1 MRDIEAFRPREGK
14 FHVRQ
19 SVDAVTAGVNI
30 LAVDFVHGHG
40 PRTGSMRERHRIAA
54 PAVGGHPEFE
64 RAYRVQMNTLE
75 AMPVFLP
82 ALWIAAYYFTK
93 VPLLA
98 PALGL
103 VWIVG
108 RIVYMQSYMADPSK
122 RSLGFTISALSQMPS
137 PLLAV
142 AGLVLSWSRNDSA

>member
-1 MRDIEAFRPREGK
+1 ML
-14 FHVRQ
+14 
-19 SVDAVTAGVNI
+19 VTAGVTI
-30 LAVDFVHGHG
+30 LAVIFYIVTAIRVG
-40 PRTGSMRERHRIAA
+40 RMREKHNIAA
-54 PAVGGHPEFE
+54 PAMTGHPEFE
-64 RAYRVQMNTLE
+64 RAVRVQMNTLE

-108 RIVYMQSYMADPSK
+108 RIVYMQAYMADPSK
-122 RSLGFTISALSQMPS
+122 RSLGFSISALAQIALLILAIAGIVMSWRSTISA
-137 PLLAV
+137 
-142 AGLVLSWSRNDSA
+142 

>member
-1 MRDIEAFRPREGK
+1 MLAIP
-14 FHVRQ
+14 
-19 SVDAVTAGVNI
+19 SMLVTAGVTL
-30 LAVDFVHGHG
+30 LAVIFYIVTAWRVGA
-40 PRTGSMRERHRIAA
+40 MREKHNIAA
-54 PAVGGHPEFE
+54 PAVTGHPEFE

-108 RIVYMQSYMADPSK
+108 RIIYMQAYIVDPSK
-122 RSLGFTISALSQMPS
+122 RSLGFGISALSQIA
-137 PLLAV
+137 LLLLSI
-142 AGLVLSWSRNDSA
+142 AGLVMSWRSTISA

>member
-1 MRDIEAFRPREGK
+1 MLAIP
-14 FHVRQ
+14 
-19 SVDAVTAGVNI
+19 SMLVTAGVTI
-30 LAVDFVHGHG
+30 LAVIFYIVTGIRVG
-40 PRTGSMRERHRIAA
+40 RTREKHNIVA
-54 PAVGGHPEFE
+54 PAVSGHLEFE

-108 RIVYMQSYMADPSK
+108 RIIYMQAYMADPAK
-122 RSLGFTISALSQMPS
+122 RSLGFTIATLSQIALL
-137 PLLAV
+137 LLAI
-142 AGLVLSWSRNDSA
+142 AGLVMSWHSTTSA

>member
-1 MRDIEAFRPREGK
+1 MLTTPWMMTTA
-14 FHVRQ
+14 
-19 SVDAVTAGVNI
+19 AVTI
-30 LAVDFVHGHG
+30 LAVIFYMVTAW
-40 PRTGSMRERHRIAA
+40 RTGSMREKHGIAA
-54 PAVGGHPEFE
+54 PAVAGHPEFE

-82 ALWIAAYYFTK
+82 ALWIGAYYFTK

-108 RIVYMQSYMADPSK
+108 RIVYMQAYMADPSK
-122 RSLGFTISALSQMPS
+122 RSLGFAISSLANVAL
-137 PLLAV
+137 LLIAV
-142 AGLVLSWSRNDSA
+142 AGIVMSWSSTTSA

>member
-1 MRDIEAFRPREGK
+1 MLAIP
-14 FHVRQ
+14 
-19 SVDAVTAGVNI
+19 SMLITAGVTI
-30 LAVDFVHGHG
+30 LAVIFYIVTAIRAGK
-40 PRTGSMRERHRIAA
+40 MRDRHNIVA
-54 PAVGGHPEFE
+54 PAVTGHPGFE

-98 PALGL
+98 PAIGL

-108 RIVYMQSYMADPSK
+108 RIVYMQAYMADPTK
-122 RSLGFTISALSQMPS
+122 RGLGFTISTLSQIALL
-137 PLLAV
+137 LLAI
-142 AGLVLSWSRNDSA
+142 AGLIMSWSSTTTA

>member
-1 MRDIEAFRPREGK
+1 MSTMQPALLSAI
-14 FHVRQ
+14 
-19 SVDAVTAGVNI
+19 VTI
-30 LAVDFVHGHG
+30 LAVLFVFYTGVRVARMRGKHGVH
-40 PRTGSMRERHRIAA
+40 A
-54 PAVGGHPEFE
+54 PATTGHPEFE

-82 ALWIAAYYFTK
+82 ALWIAAYYFTR

-108 RIVYMQSYMADPSK
+108 RIIYMQAYMADPSK
-122 RSLGFTISALSQMPS
+122 RSLGFGIAALSQIALLLIGVAGIVMSWRSTISA
-137 PLLAV
+137 
-142 AGLVLSWSRNDSA
+142 

>member
-1 MRDIEAFRPREGK
+1 
-14 FHVRQ
+14 
-19 SVDAVTAGVNI
+19 
-30 LAVDFVHGHG
+30 
-40 PRTGSMRERHRIAA
+40 MREKHNIVA
-54 PAVGGHPEFE
+54 PEVTGHPEFE

-103 VWIVG
+103 VWVVG
-108 RIVYMQSYMADPSK
+108 RITYMQAYMTDPAK
-122 RSLGFTISALSQMPS
+122 RGLGFTIATLSQIA
-137 PLLAV
+137 LLLIAI
-142 AGLVLSWSRNDSA
+142 AGLVMSWPAHQALKNLEVIVRFNSPALWRRGRLRRGR

>member
-1 MRDIEAFRPREGK
+1 MLTTPWMMATA
-14 FHVRQ
+14 
-19 SVDAVTAGVNI
+19 AVTV
-30 LAVDFVHGHG
+30 LAVIFYMVTAW
-40 PRTGSMRERHRIAA
+40 RAGSMREKHGIAA
-54 PAVGGHPEFE
+54 PAVAGHPQFE

-82 ALWIAAYYFTK
+82 ALWIGAYYFTK

-108 RIVYMQSYMADPSK
+108 RIVYMQAYMADPSK
-122 RSLGFTISALSQMPS
+122 RSLGFAISALATVA
-137 PLLAV
+137 LLLIAI
-142 AGLVLSWSRNDSA
+142 AGIVMSWSSTTTA

>member
-1 MRDIEAFRPREGK
+1 MLAIP
-14 FHVRQ
+14 
-19 SVDAVTAGVNI
+19 SMLVTAGVTI
-30 LAVDFVHGHG
+30 LAMIFYIVTAW
-40 PRTGSMRERHRIAA
+40 RAGSRREKHNVAA
-54 PAVGGHPEFE
+54 PAVTGHPEFE

-108 RIVYMQSYMADPSK
+108 RIIYMQAYMADPSK
-122 RSLGFTISALSQMPS
+122 RSLGFGISALSQIA
-137 PLLAV
+137 LLLLGI
-142 AGLVLSWSRNDSA
+142 AGIVMSWRSTISA

>member
-1 MRDIEAFRPREGK
+1 MPPLPAIL
-14 FHVRQ
+14 
-19 SVDAVTAGVNI
+19 VTAGITI
-30 LAVDFVHGHG
+30 LAVIFYMVTAW
-40 PRTGSMRERHRIAA
+40 RVGSMREKHNIAA
-54 PAVGGHPEFE
+54 PAVIGHPEFE

-82 ALWIAAYYFTK
+82 VLWLAAVYFTR

-108 RIVYMQSYMADPSK
+108 RIVYMQAYMADPSK
-122 RSLGFTISALSQMPS
+122 RSLGFTISALATVA
-137 PLLAV
+137 LLILAI
-142 AGLVLSWSRNDSA
+142 AGIVMTWTSLTTT

>member
-1 MRDIEAFRPREGK
+1 MLAIP
-14 FHVRQ
+14 
-19 SVDAVTAGVNI
+19 SMLVTAGVTI
-30 LAVDFVHGHG
+30 LAVIFYIVTAIRVG
-40 PRTGSMRERHRIAA
+40 RMREKHNIVA
-54 PAVGGHPEFE
+54 PAVAGHPEFE

-103 VWIVG
+103 VWVVG
-108 RIVYMQSYMADPSK
+108 RITYMQAYMTDPAK
-122 RSLGFTISALSQMPS
+122 RGLGFTIATLSQIA
-137 PLLAV
+137 LLLIAV
-142 AGLVLSWSRNDSA
+142 AGLVMSWHSTTSA

>member
-1 MRDIEAFRPREGK
+1 MLAIP
-14 FHVRQ
+14 
-19 SVDAVTAGVNI
+19 SMLVTAGVTI
-30 LAVDFVHGHG
+30 LAVIFYIVTAWRVG
-40 PRTGSMRERHRIAA
+40 TMRERHNIAA
-54 PAVGGHPEFE
+54 PAVTGHPEFE

-82 ALWIAAYYFTK
+82 ALWIAAAWFTK

-108 RIVYMQSYMADPSK
+108 RIIYMQAYMADPSK
-122 RSLGFTISALSQMPS
+122 RSLGFTISALAQIA
-137 PLLAV
+137 LLILAI
-142 AGLVLSWSRNDSA
+142 AGIVMSWSSTTSA

>member
-1 MRDIEAFRPREGK
+1 MLAIP
-14 FHVRQ
+14 
-19 SVDAVTAGVNI
+19 SMLITAGVTI
-30 LAVDFVHGHG
+30 LAVIFYMVTAWRAGA
-40 PRTGSMRERHRIAA
+40 MREKHNIVA
-54 PAVGGHPEFE
+54 PAVSGHPEFE
-64 RAYRVQMNTLE
+64 RAWRVQMNTLE

-108 RIVYMQSYMADPSK
+108 RIVYMQAYMADPSR
-122 RSLGFTISALSQMPS
+122 RSLGFTISAVSSVALL
-137 PLLAV
+137 LLAI
-142 AGLVLSWSRNDSA
+142 AGLVMSWSTTSPA